1 MRFLTRIAIALC
13 NFVYAFH
20 KLAPT
25 RNRIAMISRQ
35 SNRLTL
41 DMRLLKEE
49 LKRQDPSV
57 EVVTMNRK
65 IPPGISGKIK
75 YVFYL
80 LGPEMHAIATSQAV
94 ILEGYSIN
102 ISILHHKKSLTVIQ
116 MWHALGVLK
125 KFAYL
130 AVDTEEGHSSALAKS
145 MHMHENYDYV
155 LCSSAYCRPYYAK
168 AFGYPESQVRV
179 YPLPRTDLLQ
189 SDAYKQETRARILEK
204 YPELCNSPVPA
215 CSHQFKKNVLY
226 APTFRNGEDIAEHL
240 HALFEAFNYEEYNLI
255 VKLHPIDRTKV
266 NRMEIFECPEF
277 STLELFSVSDVL
289 ITDYSSVLFE
299 AAVAGLPVCLYT
311 YDLDSYLE
319 RRGFIIDFKADI
331 PYPMFADPA
340 ELMAAIES
348 LDYGDCG
355 DAYGGTKTDADA
367 PSTSDENGKK
377 DFSYCETA
385 SDVKHSFGD
394 NAMDI
399 ETKVEAFITK
409 YVKPGIGNT
418 ERLAAFVLAQMKE

>member
-65 IPPGISGKIK
+65 IPPGIFGKIK
-75 YVFYL
+75 YILYM
-80 LGPEMHAIATSQAV
+80 LGPEMHAIATSQVV

-102 ISILHHKKSLTVIQ
+102 VSILHHKKSLTVIQ

-130 AVDTEEGHSSALAKS
+130 AVGTEEGHSAAIAKA

-155 LCSSAYCRPYYAK
+155 LCSSEYCRPYYAK
-168 AFGYPESQVRV
+168 AFGYPESQVKV
-179 YPLPRTDLLQ
+179 YPLPRTDLLR
-189 SDAYKQETRARILEK
+189 SDSYKQEIRARILEK
-204 YPELCNSPVPA
+204 YPELRDPS
-215 CSHQFKKNVLY
+215 KRNVLY
-226 APTFRNGEDIAEHL
+226 APTFRNGEDITEHL
-240 HALFEAFNYEEYNLI
+240 HALFDAFDDEEYNLI

-266 NRMEIFECPEF
+266 NRMELFGCPEF
-277 STLELFSVSDVL
+277 STLELFAVSDVL
-289 ITDYSSVLFE
+289 ITDYSSILFE
-299 AAVAGLPVCLYT
+299 AAVAGIPVVLYT
-311 YDLDSYLE
+311 YDLETYLE
-319 RRGFIIDFKADI
+319 RRGFIVDFKADV
-331 PYPMFADPA
+331 PYSMFADPA
-340 ELMAAIES
+340 EMMAAIRK
-348 LDYGDCG
+348 LGCG
-355 DAYGGTKTDADA
+355 DLRAEPEAA
-367 PSTSDENGKK
+367 STIGENGKR
-377 DFSYCETA
+377 DFSYCETVPDGKCC
-385 SDVKHSFGD
+385 SGD
-394 NAMDI
+394 IATDRAAD
-399 ETKVEAFITK
+399 VEAFITK
-409 YVKPGIGNT
+409 YVQPGTGNT
-418 ERLAAFVLAQMKE
+418 ERLAAFVLAQMKG